1 MGRILAVLATFM
13 LFVSPARAD
22 PQPAEEQW
30 AASPQTVLDLPGAW
44 QLSQGKGVVVA
55 VLDSGVRLSHP
66 DLRGNLWTNP
76 AEIPGNHRDDDGNG
90 YVDDVHGVD
99 LTGEHS
105 LNDAQG
111 HGTHVSGTIAAARN
125 GKGVVGVAYNAKL
138 MVVRVL
144 DERGSGTT
152 KALAEGIRYAAA
164 NGARI
169 INISLETTADD
180 PRIRAA
186 VKAAS
191 AANVLIVCSAGNMG
205 ANIDR
210 RPLFPVSIPADN
222 LVGVAATAPADGGEA
237 ITQFSNFGPLTVPV
251 AAPGDGVV
259 STANDGGYES
269 RSGTS
274 MAAPHVAG
282 VAALMASV
290 APNLSAQE
298 LRGELLEHAVK
309 PPTPGKPGYVD
320 ALGSV
325 QAAMAAADLAG
336 RAGIGARPEV
346 RILGSSRRGR
356 VIRAQ
361 LAKSEN
367 VRFIRVRLD
376 GKVVSVLNGTRTPQ
390 TLILRNFK
398 GRTLLAEGLGPNGG
412 RIASATAPVGGASP
426 APDVIALS
434 GSSTAGAE
442 VAEVLRNRPHATDF
456 QLVSGGTEM
465 GLADAARGIVDAGLV
480 DRPLTT
486 SDPPGLVFTPFAGSS
501 TVGFVTRGAPPE
513 ELGRILRWIAA
524 SATP

>member
-1 MGRILAVLATFM
+1 MGRVLAVLATCM

-22 PQPAEEQW
+22 PRPVAEQW
-30 AASPQTVLDLPGAW
+30 AASPETVLDLPGAW
-44 QLSQGKGVVVA
+44 QLSQGKGVIVA
-55 VLDSGVRLSHP
+55 VVDSGVRLSHP
-66 DLRGNLWTNP
+66 DLRQNLWTNP
-76 AEIPGNHRDDDGNG
+76 AEIPGNRRDDDGNG
-90 YVDDVHGVD
+90 YFDDVHGVD

-105 LNDAQG
+105 LDDAQG
-111 HGTHVSGTIAAARN
+111 HGTHVAGTIAAARN
-125 GKGVVGVAYNAKL
+125 GRGVIGVAYKAKL

-144 DERGSGTT
+144 DKRGSGSTRR
-152 KALAEGIRYAAA
+152 LAEGIRYAAA

-169 INISLETTADD
+169 INLSVETSTDD
-180 PRIRAA
+180 PRVREA
-186 VKAAS
+186 VATAS

-205 ANIDR
+205 ANVDR

-222 LVGVAATAPADGGEA
+222 LIGVAATASADGGEA
-237 ITQFSNFGPLTVPV
+237 ITQFSNFGPLSVPL

-259 STANDGGYES
+259 STSNDGGYEE

-274 MAAPHVAG
+274 MAAPHVSG
-282 VAALMASV
+282 VAALMASL

-325 QAAMAAADLAG
+325 QAAMAAANLAA

-346 RILGSSRRGR
+346 RILASSRRGK

-361 LAKSEN
+361 IAKSAD
-367 VRFIRVRLD
+367 VRFVRVRLD

-398 GRTLLAEGLGPNGG
+398 GRALLAEGLGPNGG
-412 RIASATAPVGGASP
+412 RIASAAASVGSASP
-426 APDVIALS
+426 APDTIALS
-434 GSSTAGAE
+434 GSSAAGAK
-442 VAEVLRNRPHATDF
+442 VAEVLRSRPHATAF
-456 QLVSGGTEM
+456 QLVGGGTEM

-480 DRPLTT
+480 DRALTGT
-486 SDPPGLVFTPFAGSS
+486 DPPGLVFTPFAGSD
-501 TVGFVTRGAPPE
+501 TAGFVTRGAPPG
-513 ELGRILRWIAA
+513 ELARVLRWIAA